1 MNNKPIG
8 VMDSGIGGINVLKK
22 LVERLPNEDFIYV
35 ADTLHC
41 PYGTKSPEEIR
52 DLVARVSS
60 YLLNR
65 GCKAIVIACNTATA
79 HSKFLNDLEEI
90 VLGVINPTANAAI
103 KNSKKV
109 AILATNV
116 TIESGMYQELLLNAN
131 KEVFPIKCSEFVTAI
146 ENGDIDNEVAKE
158 LVANHLKDYQDKDI
172 DTVILGC
179 THFDLYKKHIKK
191 VFNKA
196 KIISSG
202 EPTSIEL
209 ERLLKKQNL
218 LNHNPRKGKVY
229 LKSTLAANLLKEQV
243 KIFDLDYEY
252 IEKIVI

>member
-90 VLGVINPTANAAI
+90 VLGVINPTNR
-103 KNSKKV
+103 KSTRLNSSHV
-109 AILATNV
+109 RISYA
-116 TIESGMYQELLLNAN
+116 
-131 KEVFPIKCSEFVTAI
+131 VFC
-146 ENGDIDNEVAKE
+146 
-158 LVANHLKDYQDKDI
+158 
-172 DTVILGC
+172 
-179 THFDLYKKHIKK
+179 
-191 VFNKA
+191 
-196 KIISSG
+196 
-202 EPTSIEL
+202 
-209 ERLLKKQNL
+209 LKK
-218 LNHNPRKGKVY
+218 KK
-229 LKSTLAANLLKEQV
+229 K
-243 KIFDLDYEY
+243 
-252 IEKIVI
+252 